1 MKNLTTICAG
11 ILAFLAPTMALPQ
24 PLPLDL
30 HQADPTKVGYLDFY
44 WKTEDESVY
53 LALSNNSNPLDFR
66 PINGGKPVVSPT
78 LGTKAVRDVSIV
90 EGVGRD
96 KGKYWLI
103 GTDLDIDSTNWDKA
117 TRTGSRA
124 IFIWESR
131 DLIHWT
137 NERLV
142 TVEDATA
149 GMVWAPDAIWDPKAG
164 KYLVHWASRFYAAN
178 DPNHTGN
185 PTTTDIIRYAHTSDF
200 KTFTKPKT
208 YIDHKTSTIIDLSIL
223 RVDDNTFVRFY
234 VSGKVSG
241 PMVEVSRNGLFG
253 NWVTPSGT
261 IQDSTHFEGPYPFWD
276 NVQPGKAYLVC
287 DKVGSVTGL
296 SPWVSTDVTS
306 GTFTPASGGNL
317 GALRHGSVLSVTKQQ
332 YDALAALG

>member
-1 MKNLTTICAG
+1 MKSLTTICAG
-11 ILAFLAPTMALPQ
+11 ILALLTPTMALPQ

-30 HQADPTKVGYLDFY
+30 QRAAATKVGYLDFY

-53 LALSNNSNPLDFR
+53 LALSDNSNPLNFTT
-66 PINGGKPVVSPT
+66 INGGKPIVSPT
-78 LGTKAVRDVSIV
+78 LGTKAVRDVSII

-96 KGKYWLI
+96 KGKYYLI
-103 GTDLDIDSTNWDKA
+103 GTDLDIDTTTWDKA
-117 TRTGSRA
+117 TRTGSRG
-124 IFIWESR
+124 IFVWESK

-137 NERLV
+137 SERLV

-164 KYLVHWASRFYAAN
+164 KYLVHWASKFYAAN
-178 DPNHTGN
+178 DPNHTGSA
-185 PTTTDIIRYAHTSDF
+185 TTTEIIRYAHTSDF
-200 KTFTKPKT
+200 KTFTKPQT
-208 YIDHKTSTIIDLSIL
+208 YIDLKTISVIDLSIL

-234 VSGKVSG
+234 VSGAASG
-241 PMVEVSRNGLFG
+241 PVVQVTRNGLFG

-261 IQDSTHFEGPYPFWD
+261 IKDSTHFEGPYPFWD

-306 GTFTPASGGNL
+306 GTFTPVSGSNL
-317 GALRHGSVLSVTKQQ
+317 GQLRHGSVLSVTKKQ
-332 YDALAALG
+332 YDALAAL